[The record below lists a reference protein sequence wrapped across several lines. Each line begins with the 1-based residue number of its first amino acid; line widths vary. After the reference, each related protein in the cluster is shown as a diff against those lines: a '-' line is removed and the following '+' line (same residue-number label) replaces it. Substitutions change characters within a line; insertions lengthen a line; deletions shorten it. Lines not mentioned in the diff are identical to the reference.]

1 MSEDLEKQALEIFS
15 TIDFKSKYI
24 VQLSAIT
31 GQTVRYQLL
40 EDMYVNLVGRS
51 DGNDE
56 EIRDEDSGA
65 KKAAIG
71 VHSRRLSFTDTESN
85 EDFAYLRRTSLEN
98 NPEIAALNR
107 KAVLVNRKK
116 AFTSRIQDLID
127 AGVMEQTNL
136 VRSKDRSLELSAIIF
151 KAHGVSQIAYNL
163 SLYSLRE
170 AAHKF
175 VVEWYQNNCDQA
187 ELLENSWF
195 LFNHCIRSMDFTT
208 AAGYLYQS
216 IANDLE
222 NNQPSDALESI
233 EKAEDLFVGW
243 SRQLLDQLGDMD
255 DDAAATN
262 ARDDDS
268 PLPITSNRETIEPER
283 SPIPP
288 RGSNRTISKSVFAKL
303 SAELPALAGELK
315 QEQREALR
323 PVEYCRMRCMFFESL
338 ARVELSEVSDKIT
351 LCISGIAFQH

>member
-1 MSEDLEKQALEIFS
+1 
-15 TIDFKSKYI
+15 
-24 VQLSAIT
+24 
-31 GQTVRYQLL
+31 
-40 EDMYVNLVGRS
+40 
-51 DGNDE
+51 
-56 EIRDEDSGA
+56 
-65 KKAAIG
+65 
-71 VHSRRLSFTDTESN
+71 
-85 EDFAYLRRTSLEN
+85 
-98 NPEIAALNR
+98 
-107 KAVLVNRKK
+107 
-116 AFTSRIQDLID
+116 
-127 AGVMEQTNL
+127 
-136 VRSKDRSLELSAIIF
+136 
-151 KAHGVSQIAYNL
+151 
-163 SLYSLRE
+163 
-170 AAHKF
+170 
-175 VVEWYQNNCDQA
+175 
-187 ELLENSWF
+187 
-195 LFNHCIRSMDFTT
+195 MDFTT